1 MKYLNSKEVA
11 SIMGVNVST
20 IKRWTD
26 SGKLDCYQTVG
37 GHRKFLL
44 SHLKNFLKEKINQ
57 KLKVNIIQYL
67 NKGEK
72 ELVQRIDRIDY
83 KYLRDYL
90 FQLSLQQSVDSIH
103 DVINSLLIKGEP
115 QYRIYDELILNVLN
129 RIGDLWSN
137 NKLSIADEH
146 TMTETIRNV
155 MYRIHSEI
163 SKNNVKIS
171 KKVICMTLTNDEHEI
186 PLVMIQSILDEINIP
201 STNLGPNIPVPEIE
215 SKIQVVN
222 PTHLIISSNY
232 VLDTDIFNSEISRL
246 IQFCHKKDI
255 EILIGGSGNHLL
267 IEENRSTTIELKNMT
282 DLFNYFK
289 VVMES

>member
-44 SHLKNFLKEKINQ
+44 SHLKIFLKEKINQ
-57 KLKVNIIQYL
+57 KLRVNIIQYL

-90 FQLSLQQSVDSIH
+90 FQLGLQQSVDSIH

-115 QYRIYDELILNVLN
+115 QYRIYDELVLNVLN

-137 NKLSIADEH
+137 NKLSIEDEH

-163 SKNNVKIS
+163 SKNNVKIP
-171 KKVICMTLTNDEHEI
+171 KKVVCMTLTNDEHEI
-186 PLVMIQSILDEINIP
+186 PLVMVQSILDEINIP
-201 STNLGPNIPVPEIE
+201 STNLGPNMPVPEIE
-215 SKIQVVN
+215 SKIQAVN

-232 VLDTDIFNSEISRL
+232 VLDADTFNSEISRL

-267 IEENRSTTIELKNMT
+267 IEENRFATIELKNMA

-289 VVMES
+289 VVIES

>member
-1 MKYLNSKEVA
+1 
-11 SIMGVNVST
+11 MGVNVST

-57 KLKVNIIQYL
+57 KLRVNIIQHL
-67 NKGEK
+67 NRGEK

-90 FQLSLQQSVDSIH
+90 FQLGLQQGVDSIH
-103 DVINSLLIKGEP
+103 DIINSLLIKGEP
-115 QYRIYDELILNVLN
+115 QHRIYDELILNLLN
-129 RIGDLWSN
+129 RIGDLWSK

-146 TMTETIRNV
+146 TISETIRNV

-163 SKNNVKIS
+163 SKNNVKVP

-232 VLDTDIFNSEISRL
+232 VLDTDTFNSEISQL
-246 IQFCHKKDI
+246 LQICHKNDI

-267 IEENRSTTIELKNMT
+267 IEENRSTTIELKNMA

>member
-44 SHLKNFLKEKINQ
+44 SHLKIFLKEKINQ
-57 KLKVNIIQYL
+57 KLRVNIIQYL

-137 NKLSIADEH
+137 NKLSIEDEH

-163 SKNNVKIS
+163 SKNNVKIP
-171 KKVICMTLTNDEHEI
+171 KKVVCMTLTNDEHEI

-232 VLDTDIFNSEISRL
+232 VLDTDTFNSAISRL
-246 IQFCHKKDI
+246 IKFCHKKDI
-255 EILIGGSGNHLL
+255 EVLIGGSGNHLL
-267 IEENRSTTIELKNMT
+267 IEENRSATIELKNMEH
-282 DLFNYFK
+282 LFNYFN

>member
-44 SHLKNFLKEKINQ
+44 SHVKNFLKEKINQ

-163 SKNNVKIS
+163 SKNNVKIP

-201 STNLGPNIPVPEIE
+201 STNLGPNIPAPEIE

-232 VLDTDIFNSEISRL
+232 VLDTDTFNSEISQL
-246 IQFCHKKDI
+246 LQICHKNDI

-267 IEENRSTTIELKNMT
+267 IEENRSTTIELKNMA

>member
-163 SKNNVKIS
+163 SKNNVKIP

-232 VLDTDIFNSEISRL
+232 VLDTDTFNSEISQL
-246 IQFCHKKDI
+246 LQICHKKDI

-267 IEENRSTTIELKNMT
+267 IEENRFTTIELKNMA

>member
-26 SGKLDCYQTVG
+26 SGKLDCYQTIG

-67 NKGEK
+67 NKGDK

-90 FQLSLQQSVDSIH
+90 FQLGLQQGVDSIH

-163 SKNNVKIS
+163 SKNNIKIP

-232 VLDTDIFNSEISRL
+232 VLDTDTFNSEISRL

-267 IEENRSTTIELKNMT
+267 IEENRSTTIELKNMA

>member
-67 NKGEK
+67 NKGDK

-90 FQLSLQQSVDSIH
+90 FQLGLQQSVDSIH

-163 SKNNVKIS
+163 SKNNVKIP

-222 PTHLIISSNY
+222 TTHLIISSNY
-232 VLDTDIFNSEISRL
+232 VLNTDTFNSEISRL

-267 IEENRSTTIELKNMT
+267 IEENRSTTIELKNMA

>member
-57 KLKVNIIQYL
+57 KLRVNIIQYL
-67 NKGEK
+67 NKGDK
-72 ELVQRIDRIDY
+72 ELIQRIDRIDY

-90 FQLSLQQSVDSIH
+90 LQLGLQQGVDSIH
-103 DVINSLLIKGEP
+103 DIINSLLIKGEP
-115 QYRIYDELILNVLN
+115 QHRIYDELILNLLN
-129 RIGDLWSN
+129 RIGVQWSK
-137 NKLSIADEH
+137 NKFSISDEH
-146 TMTETIRNV
+146 VVLETIRNV
-155 MYRIHSEI
+155 MYRIHSEV
-163 SKNNVKIS
+163 STNDLKKTKKI
-171 KKVICMTLTNDEHEI
+171 ICMTLTNDDHEI
-186 PLVMIQSILDEINIP
+186 PLVMIQSILHEMNIP
-201 STNLGPNIPVPEIE
+201 IINLGTNLPVTEIE
-215 SKIQVVN
+215 SKVLVFN

-232 VLDTDIFNSEISRL
+232 VLDPDTFNSEISRL

-267 IEENRSTTIELKNMT
+267 IEENRYATIELKDMT
-282 DLFNYFK
+282 ELFNYFK
-289 VVMES
+289 IGIVS

>member
-44 SHLKNFLKEKINQ
+44 SHLKIFLKEKINQ
-57 KLKVNIIQYL
+57 KLRVNIIQYL

-90 FQLSLQQSVDSIH
+90 FQLGLQQSVDSIH

-115 QYRIYDELILNVLN
+115 QYRIYDELVLNVLN

-137 NKLSIADEH
+137 NKLSIEDEH

-163 SKNNVKIS
+163 SKNNVKIP
-171 KKVICMTLTNDEHEI
+171 KKVVCMTLTNDEHEI
-186 PLVMIQSILDEINIP
+186 PLVMVQSILDEINIP
-201 STNLGPNIPVPEIE
+201 STNLGPNMPVPSIE
-215 SKIQVVN
+215 SKIQAVN

-232 VLDTDIFNSEISRL
+232 VLDADTFNSEISRL

-255 EILIGGSGNHLL
+255 QILIGGSGNHLL
-267 IEENRSTTIELKNMT
+267 IEENRFTTIELKNMA

-289 VVMES
+289 VVIES

>member
-90 FQLSLQQSVDSIH
+90 FQLGLQQSVDSIH

-163 SKNNVKIS
+163 SKNNVKIP

-232 VLDTDIFNSEISRL
+232 VLDTDTFNSEISQL
-246 IQFCHKKDI
+246 LQICHKKDI

-267 IEENRSTTIELKNMT
+267 IEENRSTTIELKNMA

-289 VVMES
+289 VVME

>member
-11 SIMGVNVST
+11 SIMCVNVST

-57 KLKVNIIQYL
+57 KFRINIIQYL

-83 KYLRDYL
+83 KYLRNYL
-90 FQLSLQQSVDSIH
+90 FQLGLQQSVDSFH

-115 QYRIYDELILNVLN
+115 QHQIYDELILNILN
-129 RIGDLWSN
+129 KIGSLWSKN
-137 NKLSIADEH
+137 QLSISDEH
-146 TMTETIRNV
+146 IVSETIRNV

-163 SKNNVKIS
+163 STNDVKIP

-186 PLVMIQSILDEINIP
+186 PLIMLQSILDGMNIP
-201 STNLGPNIPVPEIE
+201 TTNLGPNSPVHEIE
-215 SKIQVVN
+215 SNIQVVN

-232 VLDTDIFNSEISRL
+232 VLDPDTFNSEISQL
-246 IQFCHKKDI
+246 IQICLKKDI

>member
-44 SHLKNFLKEKINQ
+44 SHVKNFLKEKINQ

-83 KYLRDYL
+83 KYLRNYL
-90 FQLSLQQSVDSIH
+90 FQLGLQQGVDSIH

-115 QYRIYDELILNVLN
+115 QYRIYDELILNVLS

-163 SKNNVKIS
+163 SKNNVKIP
-171 KKVICMTLTNDEHEI
+171 KKVVCMTLTNDEHEI
-186 PLVMIQSILDEINIP
+186 PLVMVQSILDEINIP
-201 STNLGPNIPVPEIE
+201 STNLGPNIPAPEIE

-232 VLDTDIFNSEISRL
+232 VLDTDTFNSEISQL
-246 IQFCHKKDI
+246 LQICHKNDI

>member
-232 VLDTDIFNSEISRL
+232 VLDTDTFNSEISRL

-267 IEENRSTTIELKNMT
+267 IEENRSTAIELKNMA

>member
-90 FQLSLQQSVDSIH
+90 FQLGLQQSVDSIH

-163 SKNNVKIS
+163 SKNNVKIP

-232 VLDTDIFNSEISRL
+232 VLDTDTFNSEISRL

-267 IEENRSTTIELKNMT
+267 IEENRFTTIELKNMA

>member
-90 FQLSLQQSVDSIH
+90 FQLGLQQSVDSIH

-163 SKNNVKIS
+163 SKNNVKIP

-232 VLDTDIFNSEISRL
+232 VLDTDTFNSEISQL
-246 IQFCHKKDI
+246 LQICHKKDI

-267 IEENRSTTIELKNMT
+267 IEENRSTTIELKNMA

-289 VVMES
+289 VLMES

>member
-44 SHLKNFLKEKINQ
+44 SHVKNFLKEKINQ

-115 QYRIYDELILNVLN
+115 QYRIYDELILNVLS

-163 SKNNVKIS
+163 SKNNVKIP

-201 STNLGPNIPVPEIE
+201 STNLGPNIPAPEIE

-232 VLDTDIFNSEISRL
+232 VLDTDTFNSEISQL
-246 IQFCHKKDI
+246 LQICHKNDI

-267 IEENRSTTIELKNMT
+267 IEENRATTIELKNMT

>member
-44 SHLKNFLKEKINQ
+44 SHVKNFLKEKINQ

-115 QYRIYDELILNVLN
+115 HYRIYDELILNVLN

-163 SKNNVKIS
+163 SKNNVKIP
-171 KKVICMTLTNDEHEI
+171 KKVVCMTLTNDEHEI
-186 PLVMIQSILDEINIP
+186 PLVMVQSILDEINIP
-201 STNLGPNIPVPEIE
+201 STNLGPNIPAPEIE

-232 VLDTDIFNSEISRL
+232 VLDTDTFNSEISQL
-246 IQFCHKKDI
+246 LQICHKNDI

>member
-163 SKNNVKIS
+163 SKNNVKIP

-255 EILIGGSGNHLL
+255 KILIGGSGNNLL
-267 IEENRSTTIELKNMT
+267 IEKNRHTTIELKDMT
-282 DLFNYFK
+282 ELFNYFE
-289 VVMES
+289 VGIVS

>member
-11 SIMGVNVST
+11 SVMGVNVST

-57 KLKVNIIQYL
+57 KLRVNIIQYL
-67 NKGEK
+67 NKGDK

-90 FQLSLQQSVDSIH
+90 FQLGLQQGVDSIH

-163 SKNNVKIS
+163 SKNNVKIP

-232 VLDTDIFNSEISRL
+232 VLDTDTFNSEISRL

-267 IEENRSTTIELKNMT
+267 IEENRSTTIELKNMA

>member
-163 SKNNVKIS
+163 SKNNVKIP

-232 VLDTDIFNSEISRL
+232 VLDTDTFNSEISQL
-246 IQFCHKKDI
+246 LQICHKKDI

-267 IEENRSTTIELKNMT
+267 IEENRSTTIELKNMA

>member
-57 KLKVNIIQYL
+57 KLRVNIIQYL

-90 FQLSLQQSVDSIH
+90 FQLGLQQGADSIH

-129 RIGDLWSN
+129 RIGDLWSK

-146 TMTETIRNV
+146 TISETIRNV

-163 SKNNVKIS
+163 SKNNLKIP

-232 VLDTDIFNSEISRL
+232 VMDTDTFNSEISQL
-246 IQFCHKKDI
+246 LQICQKNDI

-267 IEENRSTTIELKNMT
+267 IEENRSTTIELKNMA

>member
-44 SHLKNFLKEKINQ
+44 SHVKNFLKEKINQ

-115 QYRIYDELILNVLN
+115 QYRIYDELILNVLS

-163 SKNNVKIS
+163 SKNNVKIP

-186 PLVMIQSILDEINIP
+186 PLVMVQSILDEINIP
-201 STNLGPNIPVPEIE
+201 STNLGPNIPAPEIE

-232 VLDTDIFNSEISRL
+232 VLDTDTFNSEISQL
-246 IQFCHKKDI
+246 LQICHKNDI

>member
-44 SHLKNFLKEKINQ
+44 SHVKNFLKEKINQ

-115 QYRIYDELILNVLN
+115 QYRIYDELILNVLS

-163 SKNNVKIS
+163 SKNNVKIP

-201 STNLGPNIPVPEIE
+201 STNLGPNIPAPEIE

-232 VLDTDIFNSEISRL
+232 VLDTDTFNSEISQL
-246 IQFCHKKDI
+246 LQICHKNDI

>member
-11 SIMGVNVST
+11 SVMGVNVST

-26 SGKLDCYQTVG
+26 SGKLDCYQTIG

-90 FQLSLQQSVDSIH
+90 FQLGLQQSVDSIH

-163 SKNNVKIS
+163 SKNNVKIP

-215 SKIQVVN
+215 SKIQAVN

-232 VLDTDIFNSEISRL
+232 VLDTDTFNSEISQL
-246 IQFCHKKDI
+246 LQICHKKDI

-267 IEENRSTTIELKNMT
+267 IEENRSTTIELKNMA

>member
-11 SIMGVNVST
+11 SVMGVNVST

-26 SGKLDCYQTVG
+26 SGKLDCYQTIG

-90 FQLSLQQSVDSIH
+90 FQLGLQQGVDSIH

-163 SKNNVKIS
+163 SKNNVKIP
-171 KKVICMTLTNDEHEI
+171 KKVICMTMTNDEHEI

-232 VLDTDIFNSEISRL
+232 VLDTDTFNSEISRL

-267 IEENRSTTIELKNMT
+267 IEENRSTTIELKNMA

>member
-57 KLKVNIIQYL
+57 KLEVNIIQYL

-90 FQLSLQQSVDSIH
+90 FQLGLQQSVDSFH

-115 QYRIYDELILNVLN
+115 HYRIYDELILNVLN

-137 NKLSIADEH
+137 NKLSIEDEH

-163 SKNNVKIS
+163 SKNNVKIP
-171 KKVICMTLTNDEHEI
+171 KKVVCMTLTNDEHEI
-186 PLVMIQSILDEINIP
+186 PLVMVQSILDEINIP
-201 STNLGPNIPVPEIE
+201 STNLGRNVPVPSIE
-215 SKIQVVN
+215 SKIQAVN

-232 VLDTDIFNSEISRL
+232 VLDTDTFNSAISRL
-246 IQFCHKKDI
+246 IKFCHKKDI
-255 EILIGGSGNHLL
+255 EVLIGGSGNHLL
-267 IEENRSTTIELKNMT
+267 IEENRSATIELKNMEH
-282 DLFNYFK
+282 LFNYFN

>member
-83 KYLRDYL
+83 KYLRNYL
-90 FQLSLQQSVDSIH
+90 FQLGLQQSVDSIH

-163 SKNNVKIS
+163 SKNNVKIP

-201 STNLGPNIPVPEIE
+201 STNLGRNVPVPSIE
-215 SKIQVVN
+215 SKIQAVN

-232 VLDTDIFNSEISRL
+232 VLDTDTFNSAISRL
-246 IQFCHKKDI
+246 IKFCHKKDI
-255 EILIGGSGNHLL
+255 EVLIGGSGNHLL
-267 IEENRSTTIELKNMT
+267 IEENRSATIELKNMEH
-282 DLFNYFK
+282 LFNYFN

>member
-44 SHLKNFLKEKINQ
+44 SHVKNFLKEKINQ

-115 QYRIYDELILNVLN
+115 HYRIYDELILNVLN

-137 NKLSIADEH
+137 NKLSIEDEH

-163 SKNNVKIS
+163 SKNNVKIP
-171 KKVICMTLTNDEHEI
+171 KKVVCMTLTNDEHEI

-201 STNLGPNIPVPEIE
+201 STNLGPNIPAPEIE

-232 VLDTDIFNSEISRL
+232 VLDTDTFNSEISQL
-246 IQFCHKKDI
+246 LQICHKNDI

>member
-44 SHLKNFLKEKINQ
+44 SHVKNFLKEKINQ

-83 KYLRDYL
+83 KYLRNYL
-90 FQLSLQQSVDSIH
+90 FQLGLQQGVDSIH

-115 QYRIYDELILNVLN
+115 HYRIYDELILNVLS

-163 SKNNVKIS
+163 SKNNVKIP

-201 STNLGPNIPVPEIE
+201 STNLGPNIPAPEIE

-232 VLDTDIFNSEISRL
+232 VLDTDTFNSEISQL
-246 IQFCHKKDI
+246 LQICHKNDI

>member
-44 SHLKNFLKEKINQ
+44 SHVKNFLKEKINQ

-163 SKNNVKIS
+163 SKNNVKIP

-201 STNLGPNIPVPEIE
+201 STNLGPNIPAPEIE

-232 VLDTDIFNSEISRL
+232 VLDTDTFNSEISQL
-246 IQFCHKKDI
+246 LQICHKNDI

>member
-44 SHLKNFLKEKINQ
+44 SHVKNFLKEKINQ

-137 NKLSIADEH
+137 NKLSIEDEH

-163 SKNNVKIS
+163 SKNNVKIP

-201 STNLGPNIPVPEIE
+201 STNLGPNIPAPEIE

-232 VLDTDIFNSEISRL
+232 VLDTDTFNSEISQL
-246 IQFCHKKDI
+246 LQICHKNDI